1 MQRLGVLLL
10 PFWLA
15 ACGGFP
21 SQLALFTQIADG
33 MTYVF
38 TGKGGTDH
46 IVSAAMNKDC
56 ALARA
61 VQGMAIC
68 EDKQDDLGFPKT
80 ALSQV
85 EGGYPGAALNRPLGQ
100 DEIVSLDPVILP
112 QGMADLA
119 PALGGA
125 ARAPYEPAM
134 AAAAFTQPRQL
145 LSPARQ
151 PPARQPMASPHKTPR
166 PMAAQTPRPDP
177 SYYVVVGSFR
187 NWAGAFH
194 VAARQSHG
202 VASIVAVMR
211 NGAKTHRVLIGPFDR
226 VRARATRRL
235 VRGRGI
241 RGAWLVRSCANGRG
255 KGCMDIPK
263 T

>member
-1 MQRLGVLLL
+1 
-10 PFWLA
+10 
-15 ACGGFP
+15 
-21 SQLALFTQIADG
+21 
-33 MTYVF
+33 
-38 TGKGGTDH
+38 
-46 IVSAAMNKDC
+46 
-56 ALARA
+56 
-61 VQGMAIC
+61 MAIC
-68 EDKQDDLGFPKT
+68 EDKRDDLGFPKT

-85 EGGYPGAALNRPLGQ
+85 EGGYPGAALNHPLGH

-112 QGMADLA
+112 QGMADIA

-125 ARAPYEPAM
+125 ARAPYQPAM

-151 PPARQPMASPHKTPR
+151 PMASPHKTPR
-166 PMAAQTPRPDP
+166 PMATQTPRPQP
-177 SYYVVVGSFR
+177 SYYVVVGSFG